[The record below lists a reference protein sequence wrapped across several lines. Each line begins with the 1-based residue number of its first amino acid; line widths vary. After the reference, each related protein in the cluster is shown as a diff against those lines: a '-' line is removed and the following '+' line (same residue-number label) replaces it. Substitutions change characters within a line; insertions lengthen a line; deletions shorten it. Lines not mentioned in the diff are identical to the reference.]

1 MTDRPLDPAVIA
13 TDRGADRPTSAEDIL
28 DLLDAL
34 RPAWHADA
42 ACRGQTD
49 VMFPVAERGH
59 RLDTSAARALCE
71 RCPVQAPCA
80 EQGRT
85 ERYGVWGGTETVSGR
100 MRRRERSAAIQQ
112 VLADGDWHSTGDI
125 AHQINGHLTT
135 VHRSLVG
142 LVSAG
147 VLDVEKRHPASYYR
161 LKDHT

>member
-1 MTDRPLDPAVIA
+1 MTVRPLDQAVIA

-49 VMFPVAERGH
+49 VMFPVAAH
-59 RLDTSAARALCE
+59 RHQLDTTAARALCD
-71 RCPVQAPCA
+71 RCPVRNPCA
-80 EQGRT
+80 EAGRS
-85 ERYGVWGGTETVSGR
+85 EKYGVWGGTGSGSRR
-100 MRRRERSAAIQQ
+100 MRQRERSAAIQQ
-112 VLADGDWHSTGDI
+112 ILADGEWHSTGDI
-125 AHQINGHLTT
+125 AQHLKGHLST

-147 VLDVEKRHPASYYR
+147 VLEQQKRHPSAYYR

>member
-1 MTDRPLDPAVIA
+1 MTAVEHVQVVGLHQA
-13 TDRGADRPTSAEDIL
+13 TTAEDIL
-28 DLLDAL
+28 DLLDVI

-49 VMFPVAERGH
+49 VMFPVAEHGR
-59 RLDTSAARALCE
+59 RLDTSAARALCA

-85 ERYGVWGGTETVSGR
+85 ERYGVWGGTGSGSAGS
-100 MRRRERSAAIQQ
+100 RRVRQRERSAAIRD
-112 VLADGDWHSTGDI
+112 VLADGEWHSTSDI
-125 AHQINGHLTT
+125 AQHLKGHLSTA
-135 VHRSLVG
+135 HRSLVG

-147 VLDVEKRHPASYYR
+147 VLEQQKRHPSTYYR

>member
-1 MTDRPLDPAVIA
+1 MTVSPFDEAVIA
-13 TDRGADRPTSAEDIL
+13 VNRGADRPTSAGDIL

-49 VMFPVAERGH
+49 VMFPVAEHGR
-59 RLDTSAARALCE
+59 RLDTTAARALCD
-71 RCPVQAPCA
+71 RCPVRNPCA
-80 EQGRT
+80 DQGRT
-85 ERYGVWGGTETVSGR
+85 ERYGVWGGTGSGSGR
-100 MRRRERSAAIQQ
+100 MRQRERSAAIQQ

>member
-1 MTDRPLDPAVIA
+1 MTVRPLDPAVIA
-13 TDRGADRPTSAEDIL
+13 TDRGADRPTSAGDIL

-49 VMFPVAERGH
+49 VMFPVAEHGR
-59 RLDTSAARALCE
+59 RLDTSAARALCA

-85 ERYGVWGGTETVSGR
+85 ERYGVWGGTGSGSGR
-100 MRRRERSAAIQQ
+100 MRQRERSAAIQQ

-135 VHRSLVG
+135 VRRSLVG